1 MSTLDSAA
9 VWSATSL
16 ALDETKIGA
25 AGLSVRQRKL
35 LALLAQ
41 PAAVPQLAERISLPI
56 EDVRAALER
65 LAKLGFAQSSEAVPM
80 SPMATQLRSPT
91 AVEAPSRAPIMIG
104 VAVAAVA
111 AISAAAWLLRGGSPT
126 GASAPVATTATT
138 ATAASTAPTASQTT
152 PTTPAPATGA
162 SDSADSRLPG
172 APAKSAAAAAAA
184 APPPASAATANTAP
198 TTAAAAAAAAAAASV
213 RPVTPPLTTAPA
225 TAAAPVPVPTKAGTS
240 AAAPPAATS
249 PSVTPTATAPAATAT
264 PALTLA
270 TTLPTAPAGSSVAA
284 PATGAAALPAAQGAA
299 AATEI
304 AAATASPSAST
315 AARTAPAAAREIKL
329 VNRVEPAFPRGFDAE
344 KGTVRAR
351 LQVDAR
357 GAVTSVDIVE
367 ASPPRVFDRTVRSAL
382 QQWRYEPTG
391 EAFTVIAEINFS
403 R

>member
-91 AVEAPSRAPIMIG
+91 AVEAPSRAPMMIG

-126 GASAPVATTATT
+126 GASAPVATTAT
-138 ATAASTAPTASQTT
+138 APSTAPTASQTT